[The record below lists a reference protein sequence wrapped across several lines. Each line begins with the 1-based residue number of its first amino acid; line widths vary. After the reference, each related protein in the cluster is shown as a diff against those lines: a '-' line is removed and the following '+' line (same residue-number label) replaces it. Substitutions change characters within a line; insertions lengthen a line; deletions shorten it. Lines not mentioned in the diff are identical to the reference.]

1 MLRWFHS
8 YVAKNGM
15 GALEAYDAYA
25 ARVRAQRV
33 KAHASVRR
41 RGEAAPAPAKKSGD
55 ETNGAK
61 KTPTTTTSAERA
73 TMSERLMPNEL
84 SAMDEMAR
92 GDANEGANEG
102 DDSFEFAA
110 PAAEDRAPPTPRAL
124 NFPETPT
131 STTTTTTR
139 GDARLND
146 VPSPFTSTATTDER
160 PRGARSLDRWAA
172 KARAKLAAESKAA
185 ERAADADVP
194 PSPPIVQAPVPSP
207 NPVSTPSVVE
217 TVEEETTSC
226 FGCFSKRRVV
236 KTSRADDGARD
247 ARPPPRRPSS
257 TPLAL

>member
-55 ETNGAK
+55 ETNGTK

-92 GDANEGANEG
+92 DDANEGANEG
-102 DDSFEFAA
+102 DESFEFAA

-131 STTTTTTR
+131 STTTTTR
-139 GDARLND
+139 GDARLD
-146 VPSPFTSTATTDER
+146 DAPSPFTSTATTDER

-194 PSPPIVQAPVPSP
+194 PSPSIVQAPLPSP

-236 KTSRADDGARD
+236 KTSRADDGAHD

>member
-55 ETNGAK
+55 ETNGTK

-92 GDANEGANEG
+92 DDANEGANEG
-102 DDSFEFAA
+102 DESFEFAA
-110 PAAEDRAPPTPRAL
+110 PAAEGRQ
-124 NFPETPT
+124 
-131 STTTTTTR
+131 
-139 GDARLND
+139 DA
-146 VPSPFTSTATTDER
+146 SIASTALRNTSGVVQVNQTAGTGNVVSNVFVLR
-160 PRGARSLDRWAA
+160 PPAGTFFSLAILNRVPDASQPDRICRAGAADSVACQSLD
-172 KARAKLAAESKAA
+172 
-185 ERAADADVP
+185 
-194 PSPPIVQAPVPSP
+194 
-207 NPVSTPSVVE
+207 SVH
-217 TVEEETTSC
+217 
-226 FGCFSKRRVV
+226 
-236 KTSRADDGARD
+236 
-247 ARPPPRRPSS
+247 
-257 TPLAL
+257 